1 MGSDQKLLLTVPEC
15 ADRLG
20 LGRSFM
26 YELVQKGEIASLKLG
41 RARRALACTPLVGL
55 SLPTS
60 DALGRLAAGWFAAAQ
75 AAATSR
81 EAWTSWWCARD
92 IPHQRGW

>member
-41 RARRALACTPLVGL
+41 RARRVAVTELERYVAKLQTEQA
-55 SLPTS
+55 S
-60 DALGRLAAGWFAAAQ
+60 DGA
-75 AAATSR
+75 
-81 EAWTSWWCARD
+81 
-92 IPHQRGW
+92 